1 MVVEVVIRFW
11 AVCSVRLLL
20 VVMLV
25 VVRCSGVAVACVGL
39 PGAFPVRVAAR
50 AEAWVRPLEWLF
62 ALRVVERST
71 WPRCCCPVVVVVA
84 VVVVPAS
91 LGPP

>member
-1 MVVEVVIRFW
+1 MVVEVVIWFW

-25 VVRCSGVAVACVGL
+25 VVLRSGVAVACVGL

-50 AEAWVRPLEWLF
+50 AEAWVRSLGWLF
-62 ALRVVERST
+62 AVKVVERPT
-71 WPRCCCPVVVVVA
+71 WPRCCCPVVVVV
-84 VVVVPAS
+84 VVVAAS
-91 LGPP
+91 LGQP